1 MPSDPSCRP
10 SPKFPFFFV
19 FKLYRFTI
27 CKKKTWHTKTHTQNP
42 TQVSVSQAEFEFDTH
57 NTTIVMAV
65 FGGRQ

>member
-1 MPSDPSCRP
+1 MTQVVDQVLSFR
-10 SPKFPFFFV
+10 FFLF
-19 FKLYRFTI
+19 LSYIGSRFA
-27 CKKKTWHTKTHTQNP
+27 KKKAGTQKHTHTQNP